1 MKVLRGKSLSQRI
14 TILFL
19 TILLIILPL
28 AFLSNH
34 FLVHYYSKK
43 ILKADGIIHSKYVLN
58 YLSKEVNYLLE
69 IAKDWGKW
77 DDTYNF
83 LKTKN
88 PEYIRSN
95 FEGPTLEDL
104 NLNFFLFFDKS
115 NNFFFGRGY
124 DKEKDLEY
132 TLEEIPPQLK
142 SFFKRIL
149 SSGKKTGYF
158 KLNKIVYLYALYPV
172 LRSSGQ
178 GPSVGKVLVAK
189 QLSVSDIVRN
199 FPEMKFFISFKKPEG
214 KALKSKVFTTPLGNV
229 SIYVKKVGGKVLL
242 DLVFSDESFF
252 VLNCSFSSLI
262 LKLTTFAVCSTAF
275 VNLLGSAVFL
285 IFIYLTIR
293 SIWVKKIE
301 KLSSVI
307 SKIDPRKSSKI
318 ALPEVEDKE
327 LMVLNNVITKLFKE
341 LKDERDLFFN
351 LFNIVNAGIII
362 HDFNK
367 YYLVNDHFLKLT
379 GYSKEEIYSM
389 RIEDVFHPEER
400 EKLKEIRVEFEKREK
415 KAITYESKFLTKEG
429 DIRYVLIRSI
439 NLDYKCQKMRLASIT
454 DISHLKEAESKI
466 KKLVYF
472 DELTGLYNKNYLI
485 ELLNEFSAKPD
496 LSNKVALILLDL
508 KNFSLLNFYWGYEFG
523 NAVLKEVGGII
534 KSLLRKEDFGF
545 RLEVDKFGILICED
559 LSLKEYF
566 KISSRFKQGLTQ
578 KIKVKERVVDL
589 GCYVGGSIYP
599 DVTDEI
605 SKLLEHSEMALSVA
619 KREKLDECVV
629 FDKAIEEKIKKR
641 ISLEEL
647 LKSAIEKE
655 EFSVNYQ
662 PVFRVDDLKLVQFE
676 ALIRWYCSKLNKFI
690 PPSEFIPVA
699 EDSGLV
705 VEITRMI
712 IKKVCEQISIWN
724 SIKGRDDFKVA
735 VNISALD
742 FKSPD
747 FLSSLKE
754 AVIFHKIKPHQ
765 LELEITERI
774 LVENN
779 EFSLKMLQDMKFM
792 GFSIA
797 VDDFG
802 TGYSSLAYL
811 SQFPIDVLKIDLS
824 FVQRIGKSRQDEI
837 IIETIINLGHSL
849 NLKVLAE
856 GVETEEQLKFLKSKR
871 CDYIQ
876 GYYLGKPMSP
886 SEITENY
893 FVKNNGLKGWF
904 PGLK

>member
-1 MKVLRGKSLSQRI
+1 MKFLKGKSLSQRI

-19 TILLIILPL
+19 IILLMILPL
-28 AFLSNH
+28 AYLSNY
-34 FLVHYYSKK
+34 FLVNYYSKK
-43 ILKADGIIHSKYVLN
+43 ILKADGIIRSKYILN
-58 YLSKEVNYLLE
+58 CLSNKVNYLLK

-88 PEYIRSN
+88 PEYIKSN
-95 FEGPTLEDL
+95 FGGPTLEDL
-104 NLNFFLFFDKS
+104 KLNFFLFFDKS

-124 DKEKDLEY
+124 DKEKGLEY

-142 SFFKRIL
+142 SFFKRVL

-158 KLNKIVYLYALYPV
+158 RLNKVVYLYALYPV
-172 LRSSGQ
+172 LMSSGQ
-178 GPSVGKVLVAK
+178 GPAVGKVLVAK
-189 QLSVSDIVRN
+189 QFSISNIARS
-199 FPEMKFFISFKKPEG
+199 FPEMKFFLSFKKPGE

-229 SIYVKKVGGKVLL
+229 SVYVKKLSGKVLL
-242 DLVFSDESFF
+242 DLVFSNESFF
-252 VLNCSFSSLI
+252 VLNCSFTSLI
-262 LKLTTFAVCSTAF
+262 LKLTTFAIYATTF
-275 VNLLGSAVFL
+275 INILGAAVFL
-285 IFIYLTIR
+285 ILIYLTIK

-301 KLSSVI
+301 ELSSVI
-307 SKIDPRKSSKI
+307 SKIDLQKNSKI
-318 ALPEVEDKE
+318 TLPEVEDKE
-327 LMVLNNVITKLFKE
+327 LIVLNNVITRLFEE
-341 LKDERDLFFN
+341 LKYERDLFFN

-362 HDFNK
+362 HNFNK
-367 YYLVNDHFLKLT
+367 YHLVNDYFLKLT

-389 RIEDVFHPEER
+389 MIDDVFHPEEK
-400 EKLKEIRVEFEKREK
+400 EKLKKIRIEFEKGKK
-415 KAITYESKFLTKEG
+415 KASTYESKFLTKEG
-429 DIRYVLIRSI
+429 DIRYVIIRSI
-439 NLDYKCQKMRLASIT
+439 NLDYRGQKMRLASIT
-454 DISHLKEAESKI
+454 DITHLKEAESKI
-466 KKLVYF
+466 KKLAYF

-485 ELLNEFSAKPD
+485 ELLNEFSTKPD
-496 LSNKVALILLDL
+496 LPNKVALILLDL
-508 KNFSLLNFYWGYEFG
+508 KSFSLLNFYWGHEFG
-523 NAVLKEVGGII
+523 NAILKEVGGII
-534 KSLLRKEDFGF
+534 KSLLRKEDFAF
-545 RLEVDKFGILICED
+545 RLEIDKFGIFICED

-578 KIKVKERVVDL
+578 KIKVKGRVVEL
-589 GCYVGGSIYP
+589 GCHVGGSIYP
-599 DVTDEI
+599 DVTDKI

-629 FDKAIEEKIKKR
+629 FDKTIEEKIKKR
-641 ISLEEL
+641 VSLEEL

-690 PPSEFIPVA
+690 PPSEFIPIA
-699 EDSGLV
+699 EDSGLIIN
-705 VEITRMI
+705 ITRFV
-712 IKKVCEQISIWN
+712 IKKVCEQISLWN
-724 SIKGRDDFKVA
+724 SITGRDDFKVA

-747 FLSSLKE
+747 FLNSLKE

-774 LVENN
+774 LMENN
-779 EFSLKMLQDMKFM
+779 EFSLKMLQDIKFM

-797 VDDFG
+797 IDDFG

-824 FVQRIGKSRQDEI
+824 FVQKIGKSRQDEI

-856 GVETEEQLKFLKSKR
+856 GVETEEQLEFLKAKG

-886 SEITENY
+886 SEITEDY
-893 FVKNNGLKGWF
+893 FVKNNGLK
-904 PGLK
+904 LHL